1 MAKKLLNGTELAA
14 FIKQRQLRQVRMLRQ
29 AHQIQPKLVIIQ
41 SIDAGTVIQ
50 TYVRMKEAYAADI
63 GIETQV
69 ITTTVDDMPRH
80 ISESNADSG
89 VYAIVIQLPI
99 GDPDV
104 TESIVSLVDPAKDV
118 DGLGPD
124 SHFISAT
131 AEAID
136 WLISGY
142 SIDLKSKKIA
152 ILGRG
157 KLVGAP
163 LEKLW
168 LSQGLDVTTLDRNS
182 KDIDGVLST
191 SDVIVSATGKAG
203 ILHDGNVPKGAIVVD
218 AGTAAE
224 DGVLVGDSDPKLQV
238 RQDLIITPPKG
249 GVGPLTVC
257 VMFDHVIRACLAHIP
272 KTERD

>member
-29 AHQIQPKLVIIQ
+29 AHGIQPKLVIIQ
-41 SIDAGTVIQ
+41 SVDAGTVIQ
-50 TYVRMKEAYAADI
+50 TYVRMKQAYARDI
-63 GIETQV
+63 EIETEV
-69 ITTTVDDMPRH
+69 ITCTVDEMPAS
-80 ISESNADSG
+80 IAKVNADDN
-89 VYAIVIQLPI
+89 VQAIVVQLPI
-99 GDPDV
+99 GDPET
-104 TESIVSLVDPAKDV
+104 TENIVSFVEPAKDV

-124 SHFISAT
+124 SQFISAT

-136 WLISGY
+136 WLLSGY
-142 SIDLKSKKIA
+142 SIDLTPKKIA
-152 ILGRG
+152 LLGRG

-182 KDIDGVLST
+182 EDIDDVLSS

-257 VMFDHVIRACLAHIP
+257 VMFDHVIRACLARIP
-272 KTERD
+272 NAEA